1 MTKFLSFLF
10 LAFAMLFLAGCEEPA
25 PTSDQI
31 QRRQQEALAQQGNA
45 TVGMPAI
52 VNFAEKRQLKD
63 IYELRDKTPPTYV
76 YITDMNGHLHK
87 ICDAIGYGFSGATQY
102 TNPQRLASG
111 SDAHGYSLVAI
122 PQADPN
128 GLFSPAT
135 DEGTWVMCKDP
146 HGSRVAP
153 VRIEPRAIISAFALD

>member
-1 MTKFLSFLF
+1 MKRFTFFAVLCLTFLLT
-10 LAFAMLFLAGCEEPA
+10 GCYDTPVTA
-25 PTSDQI
+25 DSI
-31 QRRQQEALAQQGNA
+31 QRQKQEALSQQGNSV
-45 TVGMPAI
+45 VGMPAI

-76 YITDMNGHLHK
+76 YITDLSGKLHK
-87 ICDAIGYGFSGATQY
+87 ICDAVGYGFSGATQF
-102 TNPQRLASG
+102 TNPQRVAEYS
-111 SDAHGYSLVAI
+111 SAKGYSVVTL

-146 HGSRVAP
+146 HGNKVAP
-153 VRIEPRAIISAFALD
+153 VRIEPRTIISPFSLE